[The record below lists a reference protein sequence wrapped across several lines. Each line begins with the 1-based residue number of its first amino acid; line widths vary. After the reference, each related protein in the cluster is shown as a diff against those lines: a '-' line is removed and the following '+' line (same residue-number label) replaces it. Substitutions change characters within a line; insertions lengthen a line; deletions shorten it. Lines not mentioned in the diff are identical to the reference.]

1 MKTNAITLL
10 CAATIGLATATPA
23 LAGCDPDPGV
33 ATMDALFMRPALFAT
48 TVAGTA
54 VFVVTLPFSALARS
68 IKPAAR
74 ALVVAP
80 AKATFTRAL
89 GDFDY
94 GKTPAESDLASA
106 YLPY

>member
-1 MKTNAITLL
+1 MTLL
-10 CAATIGLATATPA
+10 CAATIGLATTTPA
-23 LAGCDPDPGV
+23 LASCEPDPAV
-33 ATMDALFMRPALFAT
+33 ATADAIIVRPALFAT

-54 VFVVTLPFSALARS
+54 VFVVTLPFSAISKS

-80 AKATFTRAL
+80 AKATFARPL

-94 GKTPAESDLASA
+94 PTTPVENGFATIN
-106 YLPY
+106 

>member
-1 MKTNAITLL
+1 MKIKALTIL
-10 CAATIGLATATPA
+10 CAATMGLATATPA

-33 ATMDALFMRPALFAT
+33 VVADAVVMRPALFVT
-48 TVAGTA
+48 TVAG
-54 VFVVTLPFSALARS
+54 SALFVAVLPIAAISRS
-68 IKPAAR
+68 IKSTAR

-94 GKTPAESDLASA
+94 APSTPESEMASS
-106 YLPY
+106 Y

>member
-1 MKTNAITLL
+1 MKTKLIAVI
-10 CAATIGLATATPA
+10 CAATMGLATVSQASP
-23 LAGCDPDPGV
+23 PPEPSVV
-33 ATMDALFMRPALFAT
+33 AADAVIMRPALFAT

-54 VFVVTLPFSALARS
+54 IFVVILPIAALSKS
-68 IKPAAR
+68 IKSTAN

-94 GKTPAESDLASA
+94 ACPTEDELAAA
-106 YLPY
+106 Y

>member
-1 MKTNAITLL
+1 
-10 CAATIGLATATPA
+10 
-23 LAGCDPDPGV
+23 
-33 ATMDALFMRPALFAT
+33 MRPALFAT
-48 TVAGTA
+48 TVAGTT
-54 VFVVTLPFSALARS
+54 VFVVTLPFSALSKS

-94 GKTPAESDLASA
+94 GKTPAESDLAA
-106 YLPY
+106 VYLPD

>member
-1 MKTNAITLL
+1 MKTKAITLL

-33 ATMDALFMRPALFAT
+33 ATADALVMRPALFAT

-54 VFVVTLPFSALARS
+54 VFVVSLPFTLLSRS
-68 IKPAAR
+68 VAPEAR

-80 AKATFTRAL
+80 AKATFARPL
-89 GDFDY
+89 GDFGY
-94 GKTPAESDLASA
+94 GKTPAESDGAA
-106 YLPY
+106 PY